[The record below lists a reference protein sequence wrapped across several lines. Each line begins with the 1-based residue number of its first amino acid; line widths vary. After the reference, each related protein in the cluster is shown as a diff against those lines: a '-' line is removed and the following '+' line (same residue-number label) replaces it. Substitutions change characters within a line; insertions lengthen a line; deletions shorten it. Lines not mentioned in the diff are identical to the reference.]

1 MSSKRNRTNL
11 RIKRNRVR
19 KLHHRHSKVRYAFD
33 NSPKRQEG
41 RMLCSILNIREV
53 LDTVVLAIPVKTVQ
67 LKTLF
72 CPTLPKIAVSRLNEF
87 QVNAANCEWAEMAR
101 AGIL

>member
-19 KLHHRHSKVRYAFD
+19 KLQHRHSRMRYAFEK
-33 NSPKRQEG
+33 SQKRQEG

-53 LDTVVLAIPVKTVQ
+53 IDTVVLAIPVKTVQ
-67 LKTLF
+67 LKALF
-72 CPTLPKIAVSRLNEF
+72 CPTLPEIAVSRLNEF
-87 QVNAANCEWAEMAR
+87 QVNAANCEWEKMAQM
-101 AGIL
+101 GIL